1 MDALLYLLLETFLM
15 AFMVIIFH
23 SAIRNFG
30 LGPLFILMG
39 SLQFFLIILTSNVY
53 NIYFDKFIFSPGA
66 IVLFTSNLFCILL
79 VFHTE
84 SIKKVRSMIYGLL
97 FANVAVT
104 LLSYISLQQI
114 YIDNQSKNIEFIKN
128 VFNYDVNIF
137 LVGTLLLYLD
147 SIILII
153 LYEVMNYKFKT
164 KYLFFKIFIPVSV
177 VCLFDSVVFYYL
189 NYYAEDNFVDLIIS
203 NIIGKQITV
212 FFFSLAI
219 YIYLTLIGKQ
229 ARSGNPKKIKDVLK
243 IFNFK

>member
-1 MDALLYLLLETFLM
+1 MDALLYHIFETFLM

-66 IVLFTSNLFCILL
+66 IVLFTSTLFCILL

-128 VFNYDVNIF
+128 VF
-137 LVGTLLLYLD
+137 
-147 SIILII
+147 
-153 LYEVMNYKFKT
+153 
-164 KYLFFKIFIPVSV
+164 
-177 VCLFDSVVFYYL
+177 
-189 NYYAEDNFVDLIIS
+189 
-203 NIIGKQITV
+203 
-212 FFFSLAI
+212 
-219 YIYLTLIGKQ
+219 
-229 ARSGNPKKIKDVLK
+229 
-243 IFNFK
+243 